1 MHMGLTVADVL
12 DFNLL
17 QNARIRTGKEFLHKR
32 QVQWVSAMET
42 PVESFVRQNEVIL
55 STAIGCGQD
64 LELLKQYVQDIIDS
78 GASALMLAL
87 GRYLFDTPSEII
99 ELAEKHH
106 FIIVE
111 LPWEIRFS
119 DIIEQVMKKLNELQ
133 NFDQMKSERVQQAL
147 LKFILNETDLR
158 QIANYIQKQIDCPI
172 VITDRTGSVRELSG
186 KASPYIDLW
195 NQYKEEGLV
204 PSRKDASTLCHDPMF
219 QKFNVIELKDQTV
232 LQLPV
237 LQVSDAPQGH
247 LYVLLP
253 QNMLVKDFLTTYRVN
268 ILEHSVTTI
277 ALWLARNNAIEKT
290 KNKLRSDFIQELAKG
305 EYPTFEQAHSKAKA
319 LGYNIKLPYLCIV
332 GRPENLKFLFQKRKK
347 DYDSYEQW
355 FDQMIHYIEEEFFY
369 AAHSLKREIMMTYF
383 EGKLVVFL
391 EISQE
396 EVTENPSDFLDLVE
410 RRLRNLLP
418 EVEVSWGVGTY
429 QQGLKGFQESYQNA
443 NLAFKIGRGKN
454 GPGHRMMYKDT
465 RVDRL
470 LLNIVQTPEIK
481 EIIMSTIHPLVE
493 YEAQR
498 NMDLIDTFSAY
509 NQCNGNVSQTARV
522 LNLHRQSLLY
532 RLRKIESLTGL
543 SFVNPDD
550 LFLLDLSIKA
560 WKTGLAEVDEQK
572 SII

>member
-1 MHMGLTVADVL
+1 
-12 DFNLL
+12 
-17 QNARIRTGKEFLHKR
+17 
-32 QVQWVSAMET
+32 
-42 PVESFVRQNEVIL
+42 
-55 STAIGCGQD
+55 
-64 LELLKQYVQDIIDS
+64 
-78 GASALMLAL
+78 
-87 GRYLFDTPSEII
+87 
-99 ELAEKHH
+99 
-106 FIIVE
+106 
-111 LPWEIRFS
+111 
-119 DIIEQVMKKLNELQ
+119 
-133 NFDQMKSERVQQAL
+133 
-147 LKFILNETDLR
+147 
-158 QIANYIQKQIDCPI
+158 
-172 VITDRTGSVRELSG
+172 
-186 KASPYIDLW
+186 
-195 NQYKEEGLV
+195 
-204 PSRKDASTLCHDPMF
+204 
-219 QKFNVIELKDQTV
+219 
-232 LQLPV
+232 
-237 LQVSDAPQGH
+237 

-253 QNMLVKDFLTTYRVN
+253 PNIFVKDFLTTYRVN
-268 ILEHSVTTI
+268 ILEHAVTTI

-305 EYPTFEQAHSKAKA
+305 DYLSFEQAHSKAKA
-319 LGYNIKLPYLCIV
+319 LGYNIKLQYLCIV

-347 DYDSYEQW
+347 DYDSYEHW
-355 FDQMIHYIEEEFFY
+355 FDQMIRYIEEEFFY

-396 EVTENPSDFLDLVE
+396 EMTENPADFLDLVE

-418 EVEVSWGVGTY
+418 EVEVSWGIGTY
-429 QQGLKGFQESYQNA
+429 QQGLKGFTESYQNA

-454 GPGHRMMYKDT
+454 GPGQRMMYKDT

-481 EIIMSTIHPLVE
+481 EIIMSTIQPLVQ
-493 YEAQR
+493 YDAQR
-498 NMDLIDTFSAY
+498 SMDLIDTFSAY

-560 WKTGLAEVDEQK
+560 WKMGLSAVDEQK